1 MTEIEDCRHDWQPYG
16 RHGKMVCSKCLKVV
30 QHVHRWESYPG
41 MPTCIVRCKECGD
54 VAYFSRSVV

>member
-1 MTEIEDCRHDWQPYG
+1 MTVIEDCRHDWQPYG